1 MPDVQRTF
9 YFSLRTLLSL
19 SAGMAFV
26 GLVVHWFISMGSG
39 EFHVARH
46 ILLIAPWAIG
56 SFAGIWAAS
65 RRSMSTLFGA
75 IVGGVIGTFVFPGLL
90 VIYLYFMG
98 LNGVNSLWVVPQ
110 QLAMAFCGSGLLA
123 AFVGIPREGIGIRAN
138 RRNRG

>member
-1 MPDVQRTF
+1 MPKAQRTF
-9 YFSLRTLLSL
+9 HFSLRTLLSL
-19 SAGMAFV
+19 SSGMAFV
-26 GLVVHWFISMGSG
+26 GLVIHWLSTSTPNEI
-39 EFHVARH
+39 HIARH

-56 SFAGIWAAS
+56 SFAGIWFAS

-75 IVGGVIGTFVFPGLL
+75 IAGGVIGTFVFPGLL

-98 LNGVNSLWVVPQ
+98 LNGVNSLWVVPR

-123 AFVGIPREGIGIRAN
+123 AFVGIPREGIALRAN